1 MWKMRLVRRIGLPL
15 VVAAT
20 VLVMD
25 GQLAAQ
31 SSSLTA
37 GGKLSGL
44 ILDPGEARVVGARI
58 IVEGKGFRRE
68 ATSGDD
74 GGYSLDLPE
83 GRYKVRVMLG
93 GFYPSR
99 KKSVRIM
106 RGAETKFNVT
116 LKGIRNDESHP

>member
-1 MWKMRLVRRIGLPL
+1 MRLMRRISL
-15 VVAAT
+15 VLAVAAT
-20 VLVMD
+20 VLVMN

-31 SSSLTA
+31 SSSPAT

-68 ATSGDD
+68 ATSGGD

-83 GRYKVRVMLG
+83 GKYKVKVLLG
-93 GFYPSR
+93 GFYPFQ
-99 KKSVRIM
+99 KKGVRIT
-106 RGAETKFNVT
+106 RGAETKLNVT